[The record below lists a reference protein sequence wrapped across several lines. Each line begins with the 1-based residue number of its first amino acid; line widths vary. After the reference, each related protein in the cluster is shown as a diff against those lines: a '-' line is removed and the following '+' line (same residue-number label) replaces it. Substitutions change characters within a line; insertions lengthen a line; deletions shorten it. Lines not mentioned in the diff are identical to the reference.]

1 MSKSLGNVIAPQK
14 VIKTLGADILRLWVA
29 ATDYRGEVTVSDE
42 ILKRIADAYRRLRNT
57 ARFLLANL
65 HGFNPETDCVSPQEM
80 LALDR
85 WAVDRAWRLQQ
96 EVISAYDTY
105 LFHVVYQ
112 KVHHFCS
119 VDMGSLY
126 LDIIKDR
133 QYTCQSNSLARRS
146 AQTALYHIVE
156 ALVRWLAPILS
167 FTAEDIWRNMPGKRG
182 ESVLLESSWYE
193 GLYSDEAEKWDKIFE
208 VREAVNKELEKL
220 RGSEAIGSSL
230 DAEVDLYCDDPLYTQ
245 LCALDD
251 ELRFVFITSYARVH
265 QASAKPDQA
274 VAGDSFWFQV
284 KPSEH
289 PKCVRCWHHREDVG
303 SHPEHPELCGRCVE
317 NVVGGGEQRR
327 YA

>member
-1 MSKSLGNVIAPQK
+1 M
-14 VIKTLGADILRLWVA
+14 
-29 ATDYRGEVTVSDE
+29 
-42 ILKRIADAYRRLRNT
+42 LKGYENY
-57 ARFLLANL
+57 
-65 HGFNPETDCVSPQEM
+65 H
-80 LALDR
+80 
-85 WAVDRAWRLQQ
+85 
-96 EVISAYDTY
+96 
-105 LFHVVYQ
+105 FHVVYQ
-112 KVHHFCS
+112 KVHHFCA

-133 QYTCQSNSLARRS
+133 QYTCQTNSLARRS

-167 FTAEDIWRNMPGKRG
+167 FTAEDIWRSMPGKRG
-182 ESVLLESSWYE
+182 ESVLLESSWYD
-193 GLYSDEAEKWDKIFE
+193 GLFPYPDETWEKIFE

-230 DAEVDLYCDDPLYTQ
+230 DAEVDIYCDDALYTQ
-245 LCALDD
+245 LTALED
-251 ELRFVFITSYARVH
+251 ELRFVFISSYARVH
-265 QASAKPDQA
+265 PASAKPEQ
-274 VAGDSFWFQV
+274 VVTGEGFWFQV

-303 SHPEHPELCGRCVE
+303 SHPEHPELCGRCVD